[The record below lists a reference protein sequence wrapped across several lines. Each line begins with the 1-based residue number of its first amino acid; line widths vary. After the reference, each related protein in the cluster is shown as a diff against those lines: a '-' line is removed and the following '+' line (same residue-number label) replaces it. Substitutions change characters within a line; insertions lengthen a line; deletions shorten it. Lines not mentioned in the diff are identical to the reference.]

1 MAVRRSTHFRI
12 AASVAAVLGASG
24 LLFATSGLAG
34 AAGSTSPPAGSTPT
48 SCSVSTTLTLP
59 VSGTPV
65 SASLS
70 ETCTFAIGSPV
81 NFAYGSSSVA
91 PVTAGSN
98 GLITVNVSAKDPQ
111 ISFNGGSFLP
121 AVYGVN
127 TLTATGLNSS
137 GGTNTATYLIDLVQ
151 ASAISNTN
159 SGATGSGSGSSSSA
173 GGTNSGSSSSSSGG
187 LAFTGADLALLIAAA
202 VVLIL
207 LGGGAI
213 MYTRRQTGR
222 HSSEG

>member
-12 AASVAAVLGASG
+12 AASVAALLGASG

-34 AAGSTSPPAGSTPT
+34 AAGSTSPPAGSVPT
-48 SCSVSTTLTLP
+48 SCSVSSTLTLP

-65 SASLS
+65 SALLS
-70 ETCTFAIGSPV
+70 ETCTFAVGSAV
-81 NFAYGSSSVA
+81 SFAYGSSSVA

-111 ISFNGGSFLP
+111 ISFNGGSYLP
-121 AVYGVN
+121 AVFGVN

-137 GGTNTATYLIDLVQ
+137 GGTNTATFLIDLVQ
-151 ASAISNTN
+151 GSASNTN
-159 SGATGSGSGSSSSA
+159 SNTNSNSGGSSSGS
-173 GGTNSGSSSSSSGG
+173 TGSSGTGSTSSSSGG

-202 VVLIL
+202 VALIL
-207 LGGGAI
+207 LGGGVI
-213 MYTRRQTGR
+213 MYTRRRTAQ
-222 HSSEG
+222 HSPKS